1 MSVSRR
7 VRNVR
12 SRCGGGQSQ
21 RRTGGV
27 PERKSTKP
35 VVILAYPKGLDGSN
49 LKEQLS
55 SLFSQQSLNPDP
67 DVRTSVSGKD
77 GQVSIVSL
85 KEFAKNRLA
94 RDSSLLEVLLAEPD
108 ELEVNAFL
116 AKVGIWLRLLRREG
130 G

>member
-1 MSVSRR
+1 
-7 VRNVR
+7 
-12 SRCGGGQSQ
+12 
-21 RRTGGV
+21 
-27 PERKSTKP
+27 
-35 VVILAYPKGLDGSN
+35 VILAYPKGLDGSN